1 MSRKMKSYLSVRSR
15 IFSGVTMTN
24 ERKGI
29 GAILSEAMDIIGKN
43 PIIIVLYLIP
53 VILVLIGLLT
63 AVGLFIP
70 RGAISSGF
78 RGFEVSPEY
87 FLDRALSFL
96 GFVSIFGVLGWIFGI
111 VADAFAIRIS
121 YNATQG
127 KKLSLSEVWNEIGVG
142 KILTLLIAAI
152 IVAILTI
159 LGFFVFCIGALI
171 VMILLILVKQGIVVD
186 NLDLGA
192 TFSKSYHVAKEN
204 FFDILILVLIFF
216 VLGLILGIV
225 PWVGPILNVFV
236 GMYAMVAYT
245 VLYLDRR

>member
-1 MSRKMKSYLSVRSR
+1 
-15 IFSGVTMTN
+15 MTN
-24 ERKGI
+24 EKKGI
-29 GAILSEAMDIIGKN
+29 GAVLSEAMDIIGKN

-53 VILVLIGLLT
+53 VILVLIGLFT

-70 RGAISSGF
+70 REAIRSGF
-78 RGFEVSPEY
+78 RGFEVSPEF

-111 VADAFAIRIS
+111 VVDAFAIRIT

-127 KKLSLSEVWNEIGVG
+127 KKLSLSEVWNEIGVE
-142 KILTLLIAAI
+142 KILILAVAAI

-171 VMILLILVKQGIVVD
+171 VMILLIFVKQGIVVD
-186 NLDLGA
+186 DLDLGA
-192 TFSKSYHVAKEN
+192 TFSKSYNIAKEN

-216 VLGLILGIV
+216 ILGLILGVV
-225 PWVGPILNVFV
+225 PWIGPILNVFV

>member
-1 MSRKMKSYLSVRSR
+1 
-15 IFSGVTMTN
+15 MTN

-96 GFVSIFGVLGWIFGI
+96 GFVSIFGILGWIFGI
-111 VADAFAIRIS
+111 VVDAFAIRIT

-142 KILTLLIAAI
+142 KILVLMIAAI

-171 VMILLILVKQGIVVD
+171 VMILLIFVKQGIVVD
-186 NLDLGA
+186 DLDLGA
-192 TFSKSYHVAKEN
+192 TFSKSYHVAKDN

-225 PWVGPILNVFV
+225 PWIGSILNVFV